1 LEEYRQ
7 SCGRQVDD
15 VQQETEII
23 YNPAEVNRFGNKY
36 NFDFDHTSD
45 DNDELD
51 VIFFN
56 TLVMKD
62 SG

>member
-7 SCGRQVDD
+7 SCGRQFVD

-23 YNPAEVNRFGNKY
+23 YNPAEVNHFGNKY
-36 NFDFDHTSD
+36 NIDFGHTSE

-51 VIFFN
+51 VFF
-56 TLVMKD
+56 
-62 SG
+62 SIHWF